1 MTGWTRSGNWSTPSA
16 AARPAVPER
25 RPLTN
30 PGPREGTAR
39 TAAGGPSARPPP
51 SRAGSGRG
59 RTRDRG
65 SARLGLPLV
74 PDLPGRRRP
83 ARGAAGGD
91 RGSRRRPHHGRDRA
105 PVLRRGTVGAG
116 RPGGPRRGRADA
128 GRGAASGRAADRD
141 HVTGTAGLSALGI
154 DIGGTKGAGGG
165 VAADGSIVATA
176 RRATPG
182 ASVSDTE
189 DAIVAVVEEL
199 ADGHDGELVGVGVGA
214 AGWFDRTGD
223 TVLFSPHLA
232 WRHST
237 LRKDLAARLQRPL
250 WVGNDADPAA
260 WAEYRYGAARGSDLA
275 LMITLGTGIGG
286 GIVLD
291 GRLRRGSH
299 GVAGEWGHMRVVPD
313 GRLCACGNR
322 GCWEQYASGTA
333 LGQTA
338 REVART
344 SPAAAERL
352 LERVEGQ
359 ADRLTG
365 EHVARAA
372 AEGDPLALEL
382 VTEVGLWLGQGIADL
397 AAVLDPEVVVIG
409 GGVSKLGEM
418 VLAPA
423 RERLERAL
431 PGRGFRPG
439 PRVVVAE
446 LGPQAGMVGA
456 ADLVRRSVADGEA

>member
-1 MTGWTRSGNWSTPSA
+1 VT
-16 AARPAVPER
+16 
-25 RPLTN
+25 
-30 PGPREGTAR
+30 GPRTAE
-39 TAAGGPSARPPP
+39 
-51 SRAGSGRG
+51 
-59 RTRDRG
+59 
-65 SARLGLPLV
+65 
-74 PDLPGRRRP
+74 P
-83 ARGAAGGD
+83 A
-91 RGSRRRPHHGRDRA
+91 
-105 PVLRRGTVGAG
+105 
-116 RPGGPRRGRADA
+116 
-128 GRGAASGRAADRD
+128 
-141 HVTGTAGLSALGI
+141 ALGI
-154 DIGGTKGAGGG
+154 DIGGTKVAGGI
-165 VAADGSIVATA
+165 VAADGTIVATA

-182 ASVSDTE
+182 ASVDDTE
-189 DAIVAVVEEL
+189 DAIAAVVEEL
-199 ADGHDGELVGVGVGA
+199 AARHDGELIGVGVGA

-232 WRHST
+232 WRNST
-237 LRKDLAARLQRPL
+237 LRKDLEARLQRPL
-250 WVGNDADPAA
+250 WVGNDADAAA
-260 WAEYRYGAARGSDLA
+260 WAEYRYGAARGADLA

-286 GIVLD
+286 GIILD

-344 SPAAAERL
+344 SPAAAAGL
-352 LERVEGQ
+352 LERVDCEP
-359 ADRLTG
+359 DRLTG
-365 EHVARAA
+365 EDVARAA

-382 VTEVGLWLGQGIADL
+382 VTEVGNWLGQGIADL

-423 RERLERAL
+423 RDRLDRAL

-439 PRVVVAE
+439 PRVVAAE

-456 ADLVRRSVADGEA
+456 ADLVRHDIAALSGGTAAG

>member
-1 MTGWTRSGNWSTPSA
+1 MTGA
-16 AARPAVPER
+16 
-25 RPLTN
+25 
-30 PGPREGTAR
+30 
-39 TAAGGPSARPPP
+39 
-51 SRAGSGRG
+51 
-59 RTRDRG
+59 
-65 SARLGLPLV
+65 
-74 PDLPGRRRP
+74 
-83 ARGAAGGD
+83 GAAGL
-91 RGSRRRPHHGRDRA
+91 A
-105 PVLRRGTVGAG
+105 
-116 RPGGPRRGRADA
+116 
-128 GRGAASGRAADRD
+128 
-141 HVTGTAGLSALGI
+141 ALGI
-154 DIGGTKGAGGG
+154 DIGGTKVGGG
-165 VAADGSIVATA
+165 VIAPDGTVLATA

-189 DAIVAVVEEL
+189 DAIAHVVEEL
-199 ADGHDGELVGVGVGA
+199 AAGHDGDLVGVGVGA

-232 WRHST
+232 WRNST
-237 LRKDLAARLQRPL
+237 LRKDLEARLQLPL
-250 WVGNDADPAA
+250 WVGNDADAAA
-260 WAEYRYGAARGSDLA
+260 WAEYRYGAARGADLA

-344 SPAAAERL
+344 SPAAAAGL
-352 LERVEGQ
+352 MERVDCEP
-359 ADRLTG
+359 DRITG

-372 AEGDPLALEL
+372 ADGDPLALEL
-382 VTEVGLWLGQGIADL
+382 VTDVGVWLGQGIADL
-397 AAVLDPEVVVIG
+397 AVILDPEVVVIG

-423 RERLERAL
+423 RHRLERAL

-446 LGPQAGMVGA
+446 LGPQAGIVGA
-456 ADLVRRSVADGEA
+456 ADLVRQAVSEGEA

>member
-1 MTGWTRSGNWSTPSA
+1 VTDTD
-16 AARPAVPER
+16 
-25 RPLTN
+25 
-30 PGPREGTAR
+30 
-39 TAAGGPSARPPP
+39 AAGLA
-51 SRAGSGRG
+51 
-59 RTRDRG
+59 
-65 SARLGLPLV
+65 
-74 PDLPGRRRP
+74 
-83 ARGAAGGD
+83 
-91 RGSRRRPHHGRDRA
+91 
-105 PVLRRGTVGAG
+105 
-116 RPGGPRRGRADA
+116 
-128 GRGAASGRAADRD
+128 
-141 HVTGTAGLSALGI
+141 ALGI
-154 DIGGTKGAGGG
+154 DIGGTKVAGGV
-165 VAADGSIVATA
+165 VAPDGTIFATA

-199 ADGHDGELVGVGVGA
+199 AAGHDGELVGVGVGA

-232 WRHST
+232 WRNST
-237 LRKDLAARLQRPL
+237 LRKDLAVRLERPL
-250 WVGNDADPAA
+250 WVGNDADAAA
-260 WAEYRYGAARGSDLA
+260 WAEYRYGAARGADLA

-338 REVART
+338 REVARI
-344 SPAAAERL
+344 SPAAASDL
-352 LERVEGQ
+352 LERVDGEP
-359 ADRLTG
+359 DRLTG
-365 EHVARAA
+365 EVVARAA
-372 AEGDPLALEL
+372 ADGDPLALEL
-382 VTEVGLWLGQGIADL
+382 ITEVGVWLGQGIADL
-397 AAVLDPEVVVIG
+397 SAVLDPEVVVIG

-418 VLAPA
+418 VLGPA
-423 RERLERAL
+423 RARLEHAL

-446 LGPQAGMVGA
+446 LGPQAGIVGA
-456 ADLVRRSVADGEA
+456 ADLVRLAVSEGDA

>member
-1 MTGWTRSGNWSTPSA
+1 VTTGTT
-16 AARPAVPER
+16 E
-25 RPLTN
+25 
-30 PGPREGTAR
+30 
-39 TAAGGPSARPPP
+39 
-51 SRAGSGRG
+51 
-59 RTRDRG
+59 
-65 SARLGLPLV
+65 
-74 PDLPGRRRP
+74 
-83 ARGAAGGD
+83 
-91 RGSRRRPHHGRDRA
+91 
-105 PVLRRGTVGAG
+105 
-116 RPGGPRRGRADA
+116 GRA
-128 GRGAASGRAADRD
+128 
-141 HVTGTAGLSALGI
+141 ALGI
-154 DIGGTKGAGGG
+154 DIGGTKVAGGI
-165 VAADGSIVATA
+165 VAADGTILGTA

-199 ADGHDGELVGVGVGA
+199 AAGHDGELVGVGVGA

-232 WRHST
+232 WRNSS
-237 LRKDLAARLQRPL
+237 LRKDLAVRLQRPL
-250 WVGNDADPAA
+250 WVGNDADAAA
-260 WAEYRYGAARGSDLA
+260 WAEYRYGAARGSDLG

-344 SPAAAERL
+344 SPAAAAQL
-352 LERVEGQ
+352 LERVDCEP
-359 ADRLTG
+359 DRLTG
-365 EHVARAA
+365 EDVARAA

-382 VTEVGLWLGQGIADL
+382 VTEVGVWLGQGIADL

-423 RERLERAL
+423 RDRLDRAL

-439 PRVVVAE
+439 PRVVAAE

-456 ADLVRRSVADGEA
+456 ADLVRRAVGEGDG